1 MNLQKG
7 TTMDVCSHFVERFQ
21 KLVCEQRILK
31 TYLKKN
37 VVDMDSSISPTGV
50 GQESI
55 GHDPRFE
62 GLLCFRSGK
71 IPEGPIL
78 TFHFEGA
85 SVQLMS
91 TQTFFMI
98 EEGLFCFGMDG
109 VSAEPYAFGNFVQ
122 SNILIGF
129 DLDRKTISFMPTD
142 RTKRVKGANGFCDVL
157 KFVRR
162 LLHRVRVLSQ
172 WLTTPLANHIIGAH
186 HQ

>member
-1 MNLQKG
+1 M
-7 TTMDVCSHFVERFQ
+7 
-21 KLVCEQRILK
+21 
-31 TYLKKN
+31 
-37 VVDMDSSISPTGV
+37 
-50 GQESI
+50 
-55 GHDPRFE
+55 
-62 GLLCFRSGK
+62 LCFRSGK

-129 DLDRKTISFMPTD
+129 DLDRKTVSFMPTD
-142 RTKRVKGANGFCDVL
+142 RTKRVG
-157 KFVRR
+157 
-162 LLHRVRVLSQ
+162 
-172 WLTTPLANHIIGAH
+172 IISM
-186 HQ
+186 